1 MPGARILI
9 IEDES
14 ITALAIKHKLER
26 LGYSVLAIE
35 SCGDK
40 AIEKTAELEPD
51 LILMDI
57 VLKGEIDGI
66 EATEKIKKQFN
77 IPIIYLTAYS
87 DDNILEKA
95 KLTNPHGYI
104 NKPFSD
110 ADLKSAIETGLYKH
124 KMESKLI
131 DSEEN
136 LNAFLNAIN
145 EPAFLIDLEG
155 NIKYINKFTE
165 NKLGNVINTNIYSI
179 SSSDKAEYRKKC
191 IEEAIKTGKIVSF
204 EDKSDGKITE
214 LRIYPILNGKGK
226 ISRLAIIGID
236 ISKRNKVEKELK
248 YSESRFRELFNNMNS
263 GVAVYEAKS
272 DGSDF
277 IFKDFNKA
285 AAKIENLK
293 KEEVIGKSL
302 LKLFPKVKEFGIF
315 EVLQRVWKTGTPERF
330 PASFYEDQRI
340 VGWRENYIY
349 KLPSGEIVTIY
360 EDVTNQ
366 KKAEEVLKES
376 ENKYH
381 ALFDNAGEG
390 IFILDEDKFMD
401 CNSKAMELYGAS
413 REEIIGKT
421 PYEFSPKYQLN
432 DELSKEKAIKYINK
446 AQKGDQQ
453 HFEWIHK
460 NLNGNILYTEV
471 TLNLLKIN
479 EENYLMAIVRDIT
492 ERVKTKEKLK
502 KSEGRYRALFNSSP
516 DNIIIVGKDG
526 KLMDVNEA
534 ALNNTGLKAS
544 ELIGEH
550 FTKLKILPEEDMP
563 LHLKKVSKVLN
574 GEIIEP
580 YESRFI
586 DKDSQ
591 IHYVETYA
599 NLLEK
604 DEEILGLQI
613 ISHDITNR
621 KKAEDKLKESEE
633 KFREIAENIEEVFW
647 IIDIKM
653 NQVIYI
659 SPAYEEIWGLSCK
672 SLYENPKSW
681 IDSIH
686 PDDRE
691 RAMNMLFDKT
701 QNVYIGNKDLEYRI
715 IRPDNEV
722 RWISGKG
729 FPIFNES
736 GELYRIV
743 GIARDITNLKKA
755 QEAIKVSENYYRT
768 IFENTGTITL
778 IVEEDTTISLI
789 NSECENFT
797 GYSKEELEGKKSW
810 TEFIPNKDNLEKM
823 NEYQHLRRVDPNLAP
838 RNYESQFIDKNG
850 NIKDAFITV
859 SIIPGTNKSLVSLLD
874 ITDKK
879 KSRKALRESEQKYR
893 QLVEN
898 AHEGIGSI
906 DSEGIITFVN
916 PRMAEMLGYTVS
928 EMSEK
933 HASSFI
939 NIKLAEGMK
948 KYLESPDETL
958 KGPYD
963 IEFIKKDGEM
973 IYTRIETS
981 FIIDENGNKKGILA
995 LVADITERKKAEEEI
1010 KESEEKFR
1018 EVFNNANDMIFLYHL
1033 TENMMP
1039 GNFIEVN
1046 NVACEKLGYNIDEM
1060 CNLTLLDITS
1070 LEDNSKMNE
1079 TQEKML
1085 NGEIQEKMSNGE
1097 IVIFDAGLLSKDG
1110 QKIPI
1115 EISSHIFK
1123 LKNNTV
1129 GLSIARDITERMK
1142 AENEIKESE
1151 EKFRNI
1157 FNSANDSIFLHKI
1170 SDDGKPGKFIEVNDV
1185 ACKTFGYS
1193 RDEFL
1198 KMTPKDIVSP
1208 REGDDVFKRGAKLIE
1223 KEHNTFESKDITKEG
1238 LEIPMEINS
1247 HLITLKGKKLVLSV
1261 SRDITERKKAE
1272 NALKESENYMKKILA
1287 TIQTGIVVID
1297 AKTKEIIDVNKA
1309 AIELIGATKYEI
1321 IGKTCHDF
1329 ICPIEKGKCPITDLN
1344 QEIDNSERI
1353 LLTANNERI
1362 PIIKS
1367 VVPITLKGRECILD
1381 SFIDIRELKKL
1392 EKSLKESKEKY
1403 KALIKASPEAII
1415 ATDLKGN
1422 ITFVSP
1428 KTLELY
1434 GFDKKEDVIGKNGS
1448 KFIAPECIKKA
1459 ESDVKK
1465 ALEGKI
1471 HHNLVYEFIK
1481 ADSTNFTG
1489 ELNLSIIKDNKEN
1502 PESIIFIIRD
1512 ITKIKKA
1519 EKQIKR
1525 ANIYHRGLIEASL
1538 DPLVTIGPDG
1548 KITDVNSATE
1558 AITGYSR
1565 KELIE
1570 TDFSD
1575 YFTESKKAREG
1586 YQRVF
1591 NDGIVK
1597 NYELEIKN
1605 KDGDV
1610 IPVSYNASVYKDKN
1624 DDVIGVFAAA
1634 RDITEIKEAERNI
1647 KASLKEKEVL
1657 LREIHHRVKNNLQII
1672 SSLLSLQS
1680 SYINDDEALNI
1691 FTESQNRVK
1700 SMAMIHEKLYKS
1712 DCLMKINFGDYV
1724 DDLTESLFY
1733 NYKISPNMIKMHK
1746 KIDNIF
1752 FDVNTSIPCGL
1763 IINEL
1768 VTNCLKHAFPWF
1780 KTSKSLKESSQDLE
1794 FGKYK
1799 VDIELKPDGENY
1811 ILTIADNGVGFP
1823 DDIDFKETD
1832 SLGLQLVNNLV
1843 EQLDGTIT
1851 LDRNDGTKFI
1861 IVFKETEYEER
1872 I

>member
-1 MPGARILI
+1 MSGARILI

-35 SCGDK
+35 SSGDK
-40 AIEKTAELEPD
+40 AIEKTIELEPD

-66 EATEKIKKQFN
+66 EATKKITKQFN

-87 DDNILEKA
+87 DDSILEKA
-95 KLTNPHGYI
+95 KLTNHYGYI

-165 NKLGNVINTNIYSI
+165 NKLGNVINANIYSI
-179 SSSDKAEYRKKC
+179 SSPDKAEYRKKC

-204 EDKSDGKITE
+204 EDENDGKITE
-214 LRIYPILNGKGK
+214 LRIYPILNGKKK

-236 ISKRNKVEKELK
+236 VSKRNKVKKELK

-277 IFKDFNKA
+277 IFKDFNKTA
-285 AAKIENLK
+285 EIIDNLK

-302 LKLFPKVKEFGIF
+302 LKLFPKVKDFGLF
-315 EVLQRVWKTGTPERF
+315 EVLQRVWKTDTPEHL
-330 PASFYEDQRI
+330 PASFYEDKRI

-349 KLPSGEIVTIY
+349 KLPSGEIVSIY
-360 EDVTNQ
+360 EDVTDQ
-366 KKAEEVLKES
+366 KKAEEALKES

-390 IFILDEDKFMD
+390 IFILDEDKFID

-432 DELSKEKAIKYINK
+432 DELSKEKAIKYVNK

-453 HFEWIHK
+453 YFEWIHK
-460 NLNGNILYTEV
+460 NLNGNIIYTEV

-502 KSEGRYRALFNSSP
+502 KSEGKYRALFNSSP

-534 ALNNTGLKAS
+534 ALNNTGFKAS
-544 ELIGEH
+544 DLIGKH
-550 FTKLKILPEEDMP
+550 FTKLNILPEEDMP

-586 DKDSQ
+586 DKDNQ

-672 SLYENPKSW
+672 SLYKNPKSW

-701 QNVYIGNKDLEYRI
+701 QNVYIGNNDLEYRI
-715 IRPDNEV
+715 IRPNNEV

-729 FPIFNES
+729 FPITNES
-736 GELYRIV
+736 GELCRIV
-743 GIARDITNLKKA
+743 GIARDITDLKKA
-755 QEAIKVSENYYRT
+755 ENALKTSETYYRT
-768 IFENTGTITL
+768 IFENTGTVTL
-778 IVEEDTTISLI
+778 IVEEDATISLI
-789 NSECENFT
+789 NSECEKFT

-810 TEFIPNKDNLEKM
+810 TEFIPNKENLERM
-823 NEYQHLRRVDPNLAP
+823 NEYQHLRRIDPNLAP
-838 RNYESQFIDKNG
+838 RNYESQFIDRNG
-850 NIKDAFITV
+850 NIKEAFITV
-859 SIIPGTNKSLVSLLD
+859 SIIPGTRKSLVSLLD

-893 QLVEN
+893 LLVEN
-898 AHEGIGSI
+898 AHEGICSV

-916 PRMAEMLGYTVS
+916 PRMAEMLGYTVL
-928 EMSEK
+928 EMSGN
-933 HASSFI
+933 HVSSFI
-939 NIKLAEGMK
+939 DKKLVEGMQ
-948 KYLESPDETL
+948 KYLESPDETF

-963 IEFIKKDGEM
+963 IEFIKKDGKR
-973 IYTRIETS
+973 IHTRIETS

-995 LVADITERKKAEEEI
+995 LAADITESKKA
-1010 KESEEKFR
+1010 
-1018 EVFNNANDMIFLYHL
+1018 
-1033 TENMMP
+1033 
-1039 GNFIEVN
+1039 
-1046 NVACEKLGYNIDEM
+1046 
-1060 CNLTLLDITS
+1060 
-1070 LEDNSKMNE
+1070 
-1079 TQEKML
+1079 
-1085 NGEIQEKMSNGE
+1085 
-1097 IVIFDAGLLSKDG
+1097 
-1110 QKIPI
+1110 
-1115 EISSHIFK
+1115 
-1123 LKNNTV
+1123 
-1129 GLSIARDITERMK
+1129 
-1142 AENEIKESE
+1142 
-1151 EKFRNI
+1151 
-1157 FNSANDSIFLHKI
+1157 
-1170 SDDGKPGKFIEVNDV
+1170 
-1185 ACKTFGYS
+1185 
-1193 RDEFL
+1193 
-1198 KMTPKDIVSP
+1198 
-1208 REGDDVFKRGAKLIE
+1208 GD
-1223 KEHNTFESKDITKEG
+1223 
-1238 LEIPMEINS
+1238 
-1247 HLITLKGKKLVLSV
+1247 
-1261 SRDITERKKAE
+1261 
-1272 NALKESENYMKKILA
+1272 ALKENEKYMKKILA

-1297 AKTKEIIDVNKA
+1297 AKTKEIIDINKA

-1321 IGKTCHDF
+1321 IGKTCHNF

-1344 QEIDNSERI
+1344 LEIDNSERI

-1448 KFIAPECIKKA
+1448 EFIAPECIKKV

-1465 ALEGKI
+1465 VLEGKS
-1471 HHNLVYEFIK
+1471 HHNLVYKFIK
-1481 ADSTNFTG
+1481 ANGTNFTG
-1489 ELNLSIIKDNKEN
+1489 ELNLSLIRDNKGN

-1519 EKQIKR
+1519 EEQIKR

-1558 AITGYSR
+1558 AVTGYSR

-1575 YFTESKKAREG
+1575 YFTESNKAREG

-1610 IPVSYNASVYKDKN
+1610 IPVSYNASVYKDEN

-1647 KASLKEKEVL
+1647 RASLKEKEVL

-1680 SYINDDEALNI
+1680 SYINDDEALDI

-1712 DCLMKINFGDYV
+1712 DCLMKINFRDYV

-1733 NYKISPNMIKMHK
+1733 NYKISPNMIKIHK

-1851 LDRNDGTKFI
+1851 LDKNDGTKFI